1 MCTPVGGPPG
11 ILSTMFN
18 IWLRVIAF
26 VCLSAAGS
34 AVMALPYL
42 TIQ

>member
-1 MCTPVGGPPG
+1 M
-11 ILSTMFN
+11 LN
-18 IWLRVIAF
+18 IWVRVLAF
-26 VCLSAAGS
+26 LLLSAAGS

>member
-1 MCTPVGGPPG
+1 M
-11 ILSTMFN
+11 LN
-18 IWLRVIAF
+18 IWVRVLAF
-26 VCLSAAGS
+26 LFLSAVGS